1 VFVDTDLLHSGA
13 NKSHRASR
21 HAQEGANQL
30 SRGPLRSRMFGD
42 FAAAEAFHGKIS
54 AAHAQ
59 HIKDLEIHQEVLAA
73 VGRKAHRAG
82 FEFADMEGRNAA
94 ELRMV

>member
-1 VFVDTDLLHSGA
+1 MFVNTDLLYSGA

-21 HAQEGANQL
+21 HAQEGADQL
-30 SRGPLRSRMFGD
+30 SRGPLLSGMFGD
-42 FAAAEAFHGKIS
+42 FAAAEAFHGKVS

-59 HIKDLEIHQEVLAA
+59 HIKDLENHQKVLAA
-73 VGRKAHRAG
+73 VGRMAHRAG